1 VSERTEHE
9 PTVLSKSAHPRQGHD
24 GPTAGPVAAPA
35 CIFRFGRFE
44 LDPARCELRGEGLVL
59 KVEPKAFDFLTYLIV
74 HRYRVVTK
82 SELLCCLWPGETVSP
97 GAITQCAFTARKAI
111 GDSGAEQQM
120 IRTVSKRGYQFVAEV
135 EEAVA
140 RGVRG
145 ISSSQQ
151 QPSHAPAG
159 RRARE

>member
-1 VSERTEHE
+1 MSERTEHE
-9 PTVLSKSAHPRQGHD
+9 PTVLSKSAHARHD
-24 GPTAGPVAAPA
+24 QDASTADPVAAPA

-44 LDPARCELRGEGLVL
+44 LDPARCELRCEGVVL

-82 SELLCCLWPGETVSP
+82 SELLRCLWPGETVSP

-120 IRTVSKRGYQFVAEV
+120 IRTVSKRGYQFVADV
-135 EEAVA
+135 EEAIA
-140 RGVRG
+140 RGLRR
-145 ISSSQQ
+145 ISSPQQRPSQT
-151 QPSHAPAG
+151 SG
-159 RRARE
+159 RRAPW